1 VFVTIFAFWQKSRQT
16 NSPFDFLP
24 TVKTAVYKPDR
35 RSLKP
40 LMVEV
45 YVVVLPWFDL
55 LIRELRKLFN
65 YSENQI

>member
-1 VFVTIFAFWQKSRQT
+1 VFVTIFAFWKKSRQT

-24 TVKTAVYKPDR
+24 TVKTAGYKPDR

-45 YVVVLPWFDL
+45 YVVVLPWLCDRFPALMYD
-55 LIRELRKLFN
+55 KN
-65 YSENQI
+65 